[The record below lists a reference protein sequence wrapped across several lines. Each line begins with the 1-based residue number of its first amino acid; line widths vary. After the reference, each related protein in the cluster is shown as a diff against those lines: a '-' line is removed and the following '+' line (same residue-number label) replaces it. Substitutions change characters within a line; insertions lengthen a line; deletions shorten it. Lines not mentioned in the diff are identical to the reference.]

1 MTFESKDEKK
11 AEVLDL
17 SPTETNDVGEITVY
31 ENADALHRK
40 LGNRQIQLIAIGMT
54 IYCPRHRALPP
65 NTSV

>member
-54 IYCPRHRALPP
+54 ICNPRYRALAP

>member
-17 SPTETNDVGEITVY
+17 SPTETKDVGEITVY

-40 LGNRQIQLIAIGMT
+40 LGNRQIQLIAIGT
-54 IYCPRHRALPP
+54 TNYCPRYRVLAANKSL
-65 NTSV
+65 